1 MTTNR
6 APYEG
11 PDRRVQ
17 THISDEQIEV
27 IAEKAAEKAIELMTA
42 GVYKS
47 IGRSVVDKF
56 LWIVGALSLGA
67 WLWAKK
73 NGYMQ

>member
-1 MTTNR
+1 MTTTR

-11 PDRRVQ
+11 PDRRVH
-17 THISDEQIEV
+17 TNISDEQIEV
-27 IAEKAAEKAIELMTA
+27 VAEKAAEKAIQLMTS

-47 IGRSVVDKF
+47 IGKSVVDKF
-56 LWIVGALSLGA
+56 LWLVGALSLGA

-73 NGYMQ
+73 NGYV

>member
-1 MTTNR
+1 MTTKQ
-6 APYEG
+6 PYEG
-11 PDRRVQ
+11 PNRRVQ
-17 THISDEQIEV
+17 AHISDEQIEE

-56 LWIVGALSLGA
+56 LWLVGVLSLGA

-73 NGYMQ
+73 NGYVQ

>member
-1 MTTNR
+1 MTTKQ
-6 APYEG
+6 PYEG
-11 PDRRVQ
+11 PNRRVQ
-17 THISDEQIEV
+17 AHISDEQIEE

-42 GVYKS
+42 GVYTS

-56 LWIVGALSLGA
+56 LWLVGALSLGA

-73 NGYMQ
+73 NGYVQ